1 MQIRLLTPDHA
12 IPNEA
17 TLINQFFDLGLE
29 CLHLRKPTFSVEE
42 YCDFLEAIEEHH
54 HHKIITHTFFE
65 LVEVYGLQG
74 IHLREAYRK
83 SLPIEELE
91 AMLKHLHTQGWIL
104 GSSVH
109 SPETLAQLPKNIDY
123 VFVSP
128 VFESISKKGYTP
140 SIHWDIQELKAAYS
154 FQLVGLGGIAAN
166 NLQAA
171 QQRGFEHVAVLGA
184 IWSDTDKAVAN
195 FKQLLETANQLK
207 KC

>member
-74 IHLREAYRK
+74 IHLREAHRK
-83 SLPIEELE
+83 SLPTEELE
-91 AMLKHLHTQGWIL
+91 AMLKHLH
-104 GSSVH
+104 
-109 SPETLAQLPKNIDY
+109 A
-123 VFVSP
+123 
-128 VFESISKKGYTP
+128 
-140 SIHWDIQELKAAYS
+140 
-154 FQLVGLGGIAAN
+154 
-166 NLQAA
+166 
-171 QQRGFEHVAVLGA
+171 
-184 IWSDTDKAVAN
+184 
-195 FKQLLETANQLK
+195 
-207 KC
+207 